1 MGGPALDD
9 PPSEAPLG
17 RGELIIGK
25 LLGPQAVVPY
35 FCTGKVLSVLTNQP
49 QLLAQAAQPALSELR
64 TGAERHRL
72 RQVCMALTRAIL
84 VLSGGVVCLVLLVN
98 EGFVAW
104 WVGAEQYG
112 GFWLTLA
119 LVAGMLL
126 RHWNM
131 TLVYSL
137 FALGHDQR
145 ISLAALVDGAVTV
158 AASILLTRAT
168 DQAIHEAGQ
177 DGGLVSSGSLPV
189 EGDRTIGREE
199 LWSADVVD
207 GSYVLE
213 VDVSDRANNHGKD
226 SRAVVLARTG
236 PAIELLSP
244 PHAPLD
250 GVESWR
256 LGRLWD
262 IRARV
267 ADPNEIVEV
276 VAHVIQRDGARE
288 KTLLTLPLERNSGGT
303 YQLPASV
310 RERVEPELAGSEI
323 AIEVRARDVGT
334 ASSHLERARVPDL
347 GASYEPRIRSTHV
360 PSASMALIAGNREVD
375 YVFGGRGR
383 PAPPPGQRAWQLNI
397 PQGTLRSFYLDRG
410 YVNFA
415 ITSTQV
421 SISPDKSQIF
431 ITVNVDEGRQYRLGD
446 IRFVGDLQIAETGA
460 RELLQVQSGEIF
472 SRSDVT
478 ASAGALRS
486 RLGAEGFAFANVDGV
501 TEIAA
506 DGEAVDLTFRVDAGQ
521 RVYVRRI
528 NFIGN
533 TTTQDEVLR
542 REMIQMEGAPASTQ
556 SISQSRQ
563 RLERLG
569 FFRQVDVETQPVA
582 GESDKLDVTYTVEE
596 QPSGSVSASIGFSQ
610 SAGVI
615 YGAALAQNNFL
626 GTGNRVNIGAQR
638 SDTFT
643 SLNFGFTDP
652 YWTLD
657 GISRGYNLFYR
668 ETDYEDSDIS
678 TYSTDAY
685 GGGINFGYPIN
696 ELTRLNFGASVE
708 DLTIKTYNDTAQEI
722 QRYVEDQGADAQSL
736 KLTASWTRNNL
747 NRGIMPTAGN
757 YQRLSLETAVP
768 GSDAE
773 YYKLRAQAR
782 LLFPLTDTHDWA
794 LKFSG
799 EVGYADSVG
808 SDPYPFYENFFARGL
823 GSVRGFTANTLG
835 QRTTPPTEGGRDRTL
850 GGNVMMLGSAELLFP
865 LPFIEDRRSMQTSL
879 FLDAGNTFL
888 TDCYATQDGTSNCSS
903 GVDLGELRYSVGIGL
918 SWLTPVGPL
927 TFSIAEPLNDESGD
941 DTQFFQFSL
950 GQTF

>member
-1 MGGPALDD
+1 MK
-9 PPSEAPLG
+9 
-17 RGELIIGK
+17 IKTIGLAT
-25 LLGPQAVVPY
+25 LLLAGA
-35 FCTGKVLSVLTNQP
+35 T
-49 QLLAQAAQPALSELR
+49 LAQAEPFEVSDIRVEGLQRVSAASVFNAFPVSARDRVDDRELAEATRNLFATGLFEDIQLARDGDVLIIQVVERPTITRLNITGNSQIGDDELRQGLEEAGLAEGQVLQLSTLEEIQRELEGVYQGQGRYSATIDASVEEIDEGRVEVDIDINEGAVARIRQINIVGNRDFDDETLRDVFELDDRPGRLFGWFSRDEYSREALS
-64 TGAERHRL
+64 
-72 RQVCMALTRAIL
+72 
-84 VLSGGVVCLVLLVN
+84 
-98 EGFVAW
+98 
-104 WVGAEQYG
+104 
-112 GFWLTLA
+112 
-119 LVAGMLL
+119 
-126 RHWNM
+126 
-131 TLVYSL
+131 
-137 FALGHDQR
+137 
-145 ISLAALVDGAVTV
+145 
-158 AASILLTRAT
+158 
-168 DQAIHEAGQ
+168 
-177 DGGLVSSGSLPV
+177 
-189 EGDRTIGREE
+189 GD
-199 LWSADVVD
+199 
-207 GSYVLE
+207 
-213 VDVSDRANNHGKD
+213 
-226 SRAVVLARTG
+226 
-236 PAIELLSP
+236 
-244 PHAPLD
+244 
-250 GVESWR
+250 
-256 LGRLWD
+256 
-262 IRARV
+262 
-267 ADPNEIVEV
+267 
-276 VAHVIQRDGARE
+276 
-288 KTLLTLPLERNSGGT
+288 LER
-303 YQLPASV
+303 
-310 RERVEPELAGSEI
+310 
-323 AIEVRARDVGT
+323 
-334 ASSHLERARVPDL
+334 
-347 GASYEPRIRSTHV
+347 
-360 PSASMALIAGNREVD
+360 
-375 YVFGGRGR
+375 
-383 PAPPPGQRAWQLNI
+383 
-397 PQGTLRSFYLDRG
+397 LRSFYLDRG

-446 IRFVGDLQIAETGA
+446 IRFVGDLKIGEREA
-460 RELLQVQSGEIF
+460 RDLLQVESGEIF

-478 ASAGALRS
+478 ASSEALRS

-501 TEIAA
+501 PEIAA
-506 DGEAVDLTFRVDAGQ
+506 DGETVDLTFRVDAGQ
-521 RVYVRRI
+521 RAYVRRI

-542 REMIQMEGAPASTQ
+542 REMIQLEGAPASTE

-643 SLNFGFTDP
+643 SVNFGFTDP

-708 DLTIKTYNDTAQEI
+708 DLSIKTYSDTAQEI

-757 YQRLSLETAVP
+757 YQRLSLESAVP

-782 LLFPLTDTHDWA
+782 QLFPLNEAHDWA

-799 EVGYADSVG
+799 EVGYADTVG
-808 SDPYPFYENFFARGL
+808 NDPYPFYENFFAGGL

-835 QRTTPPTEGGRDRTL
+835 PRATPPPGGDRDRTL
-850 GGNVMMLGSAELLFP
+850 GGNVMVQGSAELLFP
-865 LPFIEDRRSMQTSL
+865 LPFVEDRRSMQTSL
-879 FLDAGNTFL
+879 FVDAGNTFL